1 MNREK
6 RKDKGMKKAN
16 LKTFVKKMLILG
28 FCVPTTFVCSAVPA
42 MAATAAQSTSDP
54 AAGQPA
60 KQVQTDTAQTSTAGK
75 TENSNPQTEESVI
88 GGGSTDQS
96 GAAKDQSVGE
106 SPSVV
111 NADGSKTTTET
122 APNGDITVTVR
133 NADGSIKSITTTHKE
148 TESKDI
154 TETDSEYNSK
164 IKTNSDGTV
173 VHPNKKITSTT
184 TTTTS
189 EYNNTTVTEGVDHTN
204 HEDYNKKPVYSV
216 GTSGEIVSASPQKT
230 ADVRAFME
238 AVGKVQN
245 ASVYADTFNNGI
257 GHSDGD
263 IIVNQ
268 LYSTDTIKNTEQIA
282 NQNHEDYGDASF
294 SYIGNADKVFDTVRN
309 GNAKN
314 SILILGDKELDPL
327 ITSDN
332 TDNAAYRRMYVQV
345 NSDGSKKYYV
355 NTLDDKNGG
364 GQTVVQNG
372 KTQYLPISEND
383 LTTQYPQLKKFE
395 QVIDVNS
402 NLSAIGMTGERA
414 AGNAARTATEKDDIN
429 QIENTTKAFNNNNIQ
444 PGSIVTL
451 DIGMDTLVKN
461 TGDVFGGTQIIS
473 KLIEANKD
481 NKSTIILNVHPSA
494 SDNKDT
500 SYSISANLGNG
511 IKAYDVA
518 AAYFIWNFSKV
529 HGSINF
535 TADPAGVIVAPY
547 SASITLGNGSKSGS
561 VIGKNVTSNGEIH
574 MAFKNTKGIHTY
586 TETSV
591 IKSSTTS
598 SDISY
603 EYPKIE
609 IPDQQP
615 SEGEHTGGKEP
626 SGEGK
631 GETPKPT
638 EPGTPSTPATEVPVT
653 PTTPG
658 TPETP
663 STPST
668 PSVDT
673 PTVPTNTVINPNPEN
688 PKNTEPTTTPTA
700 PVHTTHN
707 DVQNNKSNAQ
717 NESGQSV
724 TVTHTGKTVKS
735 TAVSPKTSKRN
746 TASVQN
752 TSSVQ
757 PAGSSVSAT
766 DASIPKTADQTS
778 LLLYVTLFGGAAAAL
793 AAALVLKRKENE

>member
-1 MNREK
+1 M
-6 RKDKGMKKAN
+6 
-16 LKTFVKKMLILG
+16 
-28 FCVPTTFVCSAVPA
+28 
-42 MAATAAQSTSDP
+42 
-54 AAGQPA
+54 
-60 KQVQTDTAQTSTAGK
+60 
-75 TENSNPQTEESVI
+75 
-88 GGGSTDQS
+88 
-96 GAAKDQSVGE
+96 
-106 SPSVV
+106 V
-111 NADGSKTTTET
+111 NADGSNTTTET

-164 IKTNSDGTV
+164 TKTNSDGTV

-189 EYNNTTVTEGVDHTN
+189 EYNNTTVTEDVDHTN
-204 HEDYNKKPVYSV
+204 HEDYNTKPVYSV
-216 GTSGEIVSASPQKT
+216 GASGKIVSASPQKT
-230 ADVRAFME
+230 EDVRAFME

-245 ASVYADTFNNGI
+245 ASVYADTFNNRKE
-257 GHSDGD
+257 HSDGD
-263 IIVNQ
+263 IIVKHLQ
-268 LYSTDTIKNTEQIA
+268 GTDTIKNTEQIA
-282 NQNHEDYGDASF
+282 NHNHEDYGNASF
-294 SYIGNADKVFDTVRN
+294 SYIGGADADSSFDTVRN
-309 GNAKN
+309 GNAKK
-314 SILILGDKELDPL
+314 SIIVLGNKELDSK
-327 ITSDN
+327 IASDN
-332 TDNAAYRRMYVQV
+332 TDSGAYRRMYVQV
-345 NSDGSKKYYV
+345 NSDGSKQYYV
-355 NTLDDKNGG
+355 NNLDKNS
-364 GQTVVQNG
+364 GQTVVLQNG
-372 KTQYLPISEND
+372 EAQYLPISEND
-383 LTTQYPQLKKFE
+383 LTTQYPQLKNFE

-402 NLSAIGMTGERA
+402 NLLAIGMTGEKA
-414 AGNAARTATEKDDIN
+414 AGNEARTATENDDIS
-429 QIENTTKAFNNNNIQ
+429 QIENTTNAFKNKDIQ

-451 DIGMDTLVKN
+451 DIGMDTLINN
-461 TGDVFGGTQIIS
+461 TNDVFGGTQIIS
-473 KLIEANKD
+473 KLIKANKD

-511 IKAYDVA
+511 IEAYDVA

-535 TADPAGVIVAPY
+535 TSTAGPAGVIVAPY
-547 SASITLGNGSKSGS
+547 SKSITLEGGLQSGS
-561 VIGKNVTSNGEIH
+561 VIGKDVTSNEEIH
-574 MAFKNTKGIHTY
+574 MAFKNTQVIYTH
-586 TETSV
+586 TETGV
-591 IKSSTTS
+591 KTSSTTS
-598 SDISY
+598 SNISY

-609 IPDQQP
+609 IPDQKP
-615 SEGEHTGGKEP
+615 SEGKHTGGKEP

-653 PTTPG
+653 PTTPV
-658 TPETP
+658 TPDTP

-688 PKNTEPTTTPTA
+688 PKNTEPTTTPTV

-717 NESGQSV
+717 NESGQPV

-735 TAVSPKTSKRN
+735 TAVSPKTSERN

-766 DASIPKTADQTS
+766 YASIPKTADQTS

-793 AAALVLKRKENE
+793 ATALVLKRKENE